1 MSAAASPAAR
11 ADSVGSLQ
19 AAFLTILPRI
29 ERHALVY
36 FRGLRCPHRKDDAV
50 AETVA
55 LTWRWF
61 VRLVERGKDPLAF
74 PTVLAA
80 YAARAV
86 RCGRRL
92 CGQGSGKDVLSPLAR
107 QRHGFAVEGLPN
119 SVRAAHEDRYGVAG
133 GQRRQDAWEERLR
146 DNTQTPVPEQ
156 VQFRLDFPAWL
167 RTLTSRERRLV
178 REMANNER
186 TKDLSGR
193 FDVSPARISQLR
205 HELHNSWLIFCGDSA
220 QPSHRAGVA

>member
-1 MSAAASPAAR
+1 MSAAAGPAAR

-29 ERHALVY
+29 ELHARLY
-36 FRGLRCPHRKDDAV
+36 FRGLRCPQRQDDAV
-50 AETVA
+50 QETLGLA
-55 LTWRWF
+55 WRWF

-92 CGQGSGKDVLSPLAR
+92 CGQGGGKDVLSALAR

-119 SVRAAHEDRYGVAG
+119 SVRAARDERYGTAG

-146 DNTQTPVPEQ
+146 DNTQTPVPDQ
-156 VQFRLDFPAWL
+156 AAFRLDFPAWL
-167 RTLTSRERRLV
+167 DSLTPRERRLV
-178 REMANNER
+178 GEMANSER
-186 TKDLSGR
+186 TLDLSQR
-193 FDVSPARISQLR
+193 FELSAARISQLR
-205 HELHNSWLIFCGDSA
+205 RELHADWRRFLGDD
-220 QPSHRAGVA
+220 VV

>member
-1 MSAAASPAAR
+1 MSAAAGPAAR
-11 ADSVGSLQ
+11 ADSVGSLH

-29 ERHALVY
+29 ELHALVY

-55 LTWRWF
+55 LAWRWF
-61 VRLVERGKDPLAF
+61 VRLVERGKDPLTF

-86 RCGRRL
+86 KCGRRL
-92 CGQGSGKDVLSPLAR
+92 CGQRSGKDALSSLAR
-107 QRHGFAVEGLPN
+107 QRHGFAVEGLPH
-119 SVRAAHEDRYGVAG
+119 SVRAAHDERYGVAS

-156 VQFRLDFPAWL
+156 VAFRLDFPAWL
-167 RTLTSRERRLV
+167 DSLTPRERRLV
-178 REMANNER
+178 AEMANSER
-186 TKDLSGR
+186 TLDLSRR

-205 HELHNSWLIFCGDSA
+205 RELHAGWRRFLGDD
-220 QPSHRAGVA
+220 VV

>member
-1 MSAAASPAAR
+1 MSAAAGPAAR

-19 AAFLTILPRI
+19 AAFLSILPRI
-29 ERHALVY
+29 ELHARLY
-36 FRGLRCPHRKDDAV
+36 FRHLRCPQRYDDAV
-50 AETVA
+50 QETLA
-55 LTWRWF
+55 LAWRWF
-61 VRLVERGKDPLAF
+61 VRLVERGKDPLTF

-92 CGQGSGKDVLSPLAR
+92 CGQGGGKDVLSALAR

-119 SVRAAHEDRYGVAG
+119 SIRAAHEDRYGVAG

-146 DNTQTPVPEQ
+146 DNTQTPVPDQ
-156 VQFRLDFPAWL
+156 AAFRLDFPAWL
-167 RTLTSRERRLV
+167 DSLTPRERRLV
-178 REMANNER
+178 AEMANSER
-186 TKDLSGR
+186 TLDLSQR

-205 HELHNSWLIFCGDSA
+205 RELHADWRRFLGDDL
-220 QPSHRAGVA
+220 V

>member
-1 MSAAASPAAR
+1 MAAPDAPAPPIAH
-11 ADSVGSLQ
+11 LH
-19 AAFLTILPRI
+19 AAFLSILPRI
-29 ERHALVY
+29 ERHARLY
-36 FRGLRCPHRKDDAV
+36 FRHLRCPQRQDDAV

-55 LTWRWF
+55 LAWRWF
-61 VRLVERGKDPLAF
+61 VRLVERGKDPLSF

-92 CGQGSGKDVLSPLAR
+92 CGQRSGKDVLSPLAR

-119 SVRAAHEDRYGVAG
+119 SVRAAHDERYGVPG

-156 VQFRLDFPAWL
+156 VAFRLDFPAWL
-167 RTLTSRERRLV
+167 DSLTPRERRLV
-178 REMANNER
+178 GEMANSER
-186 TKDLSGR
+186 TLDLSRR

-205 HELHNSWLIFCGDSA
+205 RELHADWRRFLGDD
-220 QPSHRAGVA
+220 VV